1 MGKDIFLHGLAMQVY
16 NAAGLQ
22 ANVRT
27 LEEDRALDAADGMVA
42 GKGEGRRR
50 KSQNS
55 YAYLETS
62 ILAPAPQAPPSHP

>member
-1 MGKDIFLHGLAMQVY
+1 MQVY

-22 ANVRT
+22 ANVET
-27 LEEDRALDAADGMVA
+27 LAEDRALDVADGMVA
-42 GKGEGRRR
+42 GEGEGRRR

-62 ILAPAPQAPPSHP
+62 IWPLPLKHRHLILDAGMERA